1 MKCPERTKRAGWS
14 QHRGEEGRESLGGYN
29 VKMCKRQKKFLDT
42 ATSTQNLQH
51 MFIALLGVGI
61 YQSQENVPFL
71 TGGGSNALTPILFAG
86 NATKKKLQSCLL
98 MLLANTE
105 AAQRESW

>member
-51 MFIALLGVGI
+51 SIVRSWDIPKPG
-61 YQSQENVPFL
+61 
-71 TGGGSNALTPILFAG
+71 
-86 NATKKKLQSCLL
+86 KLSFSYRWG
-98 MLLANTE
+98 
-105 AAQRESW
+105 AAMR

>member
-61 YQSQENVPFL
+61 YQSQENFPFL
-71 TGGGSNALTPILFAG
+71 TDGGQQCANTHIVCRKCDEEE
-86 NATKKKLQSCLL
+86 ATE
-98 MLLANTE
+98 LLAN
-105 AAQRESW
+105 AAR